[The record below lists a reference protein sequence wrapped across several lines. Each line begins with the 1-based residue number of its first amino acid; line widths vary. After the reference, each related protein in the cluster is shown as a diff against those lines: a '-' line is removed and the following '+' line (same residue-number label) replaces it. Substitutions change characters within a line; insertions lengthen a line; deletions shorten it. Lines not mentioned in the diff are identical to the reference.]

1 MVKCRDVMEVME
13 RMAPKRLAEAWD
25 NPGLLVGSPE
35 DEVRRIFVCLDVR
48 EQMVERAQREGFQM
62 IVAHH
67 PVIFRGLKK
76 LRTDLPDG
84 RLLGALLRA
93 NIAVFAAHTNLD
105 CAEGGVNDV
114 LAARIGLVPETV
126 APLGAETL
134 SESLGRVGKLS
145 RSMDAREFA
154 LQVKKRLG
162 AATVRFVSGGN
173 HPVEKI
179 GLCSGSGAEFI
190 ERAAFLGCDAFV
202 TGDVRYHDAQRAA
215 ALGIHVIDAGHFAT
229 EQPVVEIVAMRL
241 TEEFSGE
248 VEIVAD
254 DTARDFFE
262 TVSEA

>member
-1 MVKCRDVMEVME
+1 MVKCQDVMDVMEHI
-13 RMAPKRLAEAWD
+13 APKRLAEDWD

-35 DEVRRIFVCLDVR
+35 GEVRRILVCLDVR
-48 EQMVERAQREGFQM
+48 EETAARAQTEGFQM

-67 PVIFRGLKK
+67 PVIFRGVKK

-93 NIAVFAAHTNLD
+93 DVAVFTAHTNLD

-114 LAARIGLVPETV
+114 LAARIGLAPESI
-126 APLGAETL
+126 APLGHAETL
-134 SESLGRVGKLS
+134 SESLGRVGKLPAL
-145 RSMDAREFA
+145 MDARKFA
-154 LQVKKRLG
+154 EQVKKGLG
-162 AATVRFVSGGN
+162 AANVRFVSGGS
-173 HPVEKI
+173 HAVKKV

-229 EQPVVEIVAMRL
+229 EQPVVEILAARL
-241 TEEFSGE
+241 AEALGE
-248 VEIVAD
+248 KVDIVAD

-262 TVSEA
+262 TV